1 MCGLAKPDLKGGI
14 VEISEV
20 VDRAE
25 SRPVNVGERRLVIA
39 GIETTCV
46 DGVGGSACGRVP
58 IEHGAQRGNV
68 RKQRMVEG
76 GPVRLTPAPALHGSA
91 IAGGEIIE
99 RILQGS
105 RDHGGTASRPTPG
118 GSVLQHMLRPA
129 AGSSPIPAIEGAEPS
144 LEQTPVQCADPGR

>member
-39 GIETTCV
+39 GIETASV
-46 DGVGGSACGRVP
+46 DGVGGSACRRVP
-58 IEHGAQRGNV
+58 IEHGAQSRNG

-91 IAGGEIIE
+91 IASGEIIE

-105 RDHGGTASRPTPG
+105 RDHRGAASRSTPG
-118 GSVLQHMLRPA
+118 GSVPKDMLRHA
-129 AGSSPIPAIEGAEPS
+129 RRS
-144 LEQTPVQCADPGR
+144 